1 MEGMGVSWPQL
12 ITVLIIVNGARAP
25 LDEKGVEPMYLC
37 LCKGITDS
45 DVREAGQAGIVMP
58 CQLKA
63 KFGLK
68 EAGCCG
74 RCSKNIHEFVQIA
87 TTAQQAPSHSGV
99 RS

>member
-1 MEGMGVSWPQL
+1 MNHVD
-12 ITVLIIVNGARAP
+12 NGYHNRY
-25 LDEKGVEPMYLC
+25 LLRILFDDKGKQPMYLC

-45 DVREAGQAGIVMP
+45 DVREAGQAGILMP

-74 RCSKNIHEFVQIA
+74 RCSKNIHAFVQIA
-87 TTAQQAPSHSGV
+87 TSAHQVPSPSGV

>member
-1 MEGMGVSWPQL
+1 VF
-12 ITVLIIVNGARAP
+12 
-25 LDEKGVEPMYLC
+25 LC

-45 DVREAGQAGIVMP
+45 DVRVAGQEGIVMP
-58 CQLKA
+58 GQLKA

-68 EAGCCG
+68 DAGCCG

-87 TTAQQAPSHSGV
+87 TSAREVPSPNGV

>member
-1 MEGMGVSWPQL
+1 MYVD
-12 ITVLIIVNGARAP
+12 NGYHNRYLLRA
-25 LDEKGVEPMYLC
+25 LFNDKGKQPMYLC

-74 RCSKNIHEFVQIA
+74 RCSKNIHAFVQIA
-87 TTAQQAPSHSGV
+87 TSTHQVPSLNGV